1 MQNLIAKISILSD
14 HENIF
19 LFFFFFIEKLNN
31 KDLFLLTIKFRIYE
45 SRKIFEGI
53 DVFLKINWMKMI
65 RQGIGKL
72 PCTVNIQ
79 LLMVFVTAQKIYYIE
94 LVRQLIFATDI
105 AF

>member
-1 MQNLIAKISILSD
+1 MKIYFFS
-14 HENIF
+14 
-19 LFFFFFIEKLNN
+19 FFFFIEKLNN

-45 SRKIFEGI
+45 SRKNFEGI

-65 RQGIGKL
+65 RQGIRKL